1 MPSGERDLLEV
12 FGQPDVDPRMVT
24 VAFDSGLLIALA
36 VEDVLRARD
45 EPAAAGIVLIG
56 DLVRAS
62 EVTGN
67 TSDEGWVWCF
77 FADPTETSTCCNR
90 TA

>member
-1 MPSGERDLLEV
+1 M
-12 FGQPDVDPRMVT
+12 FGRPDVDPRMVPA
-24 VAFDSGLLIALA
+24 AFNSGLLIALA

-67 TSDEGWVWCF
+67 TSDEGWGWCF
-77 FADPTETSTCCNR
+77 FAEPTATSTCCNR